1 MRGDARAAY
10 HNHIVQATASE
21 VRAAAPDA
29 GLRLDTVGEWA
40 GRPRCL
46 MAACHWRA
54 IRLAAND
61 GPAATC
67 TPGMGESAPG
77 TSALSVLANPLPCPL
92 PPPPLPPSPGGGR
105 IEHYSQQR
113 ALSVF
118 GFSSAFG
125 QAPHHVTAA
134 LLRGWLPLHDI
145 TASYEGY

>member
-1 MRGDARAAY
+1 MTDQQPPARPAW
-10 HNHIVQATASE
+10 ASRHPE
-21 VRAAAPDA
+21 HP
-29 GLRLDTVGEWA
+29 
-40 GRPRCL
+40 P
-46 MAACHWRA
+46 
-54 IRLAAND
+54 
-61 GPAATC
+61 
-67 TPGMGESAPG
+67 
-77 TSALSVLANPLPCPL
+77 LSVLANPLPCPL

-134 LLRGWLPLHDI
+134 LLRRWLPLHDI